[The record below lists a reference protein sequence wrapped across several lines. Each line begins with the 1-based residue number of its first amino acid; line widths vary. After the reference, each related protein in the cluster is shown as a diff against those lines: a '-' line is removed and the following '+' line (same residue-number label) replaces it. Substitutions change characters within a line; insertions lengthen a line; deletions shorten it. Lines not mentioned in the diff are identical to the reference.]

1 MSNTFNKA
9 IDYLGWG
16 RGEGQLPTAP
26 AAPAAQ
32 RGASATRGLTPLRS
46 ARRAGEI
53 SEIVTFQPT
62 SWEESK
68 EIAATFRIGTPV
80 IVNMA
85 DLSGTDQRRLLDFML
100 GLQHGLEGNL
110 KRVTKTVFLL
120 SPTHVEV
127 NEEGEPEVTGMEA
140 SDDLD
145 IRRPY

>member
-1 MSNTFNKA
+1 MSNALNKGLSW
-9 IDYLGWG
+9 LGLKDDAG
-16 RGEGQLPTAP
+16 LPMAP
-26 AAPAAQ
+26 AAPSSG
-32 RGASATRGLTPLRS
+32 RVASATRSLTPLRS
-46 ARRAGEI
+46 SRRAGDI

-68 EIAATFRIGTPV
+68 EIAATFREGTPV

-85 DLSGTDQRRLLDFML
+85 DLGNSDQRRLLDFML

-120 SPTHVEV
+120 SPGHIEV
-127 NEEGEPEVTGMEA
+127 NDEGEAEVTGMEN

>member
-1 MSNTFNKA
+1 MSNPINKA

-26 AAPAAQ
+26 AAPAAA
-32 RGASATRGLTPLRS
+32 RSSLSTRSLTPLRGS
-46 ARRAGEI
+46 RRAGEVN
-53 SEIVTFQPT
+53 EIVTFQPN

-68 EIAATFRIGTPV
+68 EIAATFREGTPV

-85 DLSGTDQRRLLDFML
+85 DLAGSDQRRLLDFML
-100 GLQHGLEGNL
+100 GLQHGLEGHL

-120 SPTHVEV
+120 SPTHVIV
-127 NEEGEPEVTGMEA
+127 NEEGEPEVDGMENT
-140 SDDLD
+140 DDLD

>member
-1 MSNTFNKA
+1 
-9 IDYLGWG
+9 
-16 RGEGQLPTAP
+16 
-26 AAPAAQ
+26 
-32 RGASATRGLTPLRS
+32 
-46 ARRAGEI
+46 
-53 SEIVTFQPT
+53 
-62 SWEESK
+62 
-68 EIAATFRIGTPV
+68 
-80 IVNMA
+80 MA

>member
-9 IDYLGWG
+9 AAWLGLKDDAG
-16 RGEGQLPTAP
+16 LPMAP
-26 AAPAAQ
+26 AAPTSG
-32 RGASATRGLTPLRS
+32 RVASATRSLTPLRS
-46 ARRAGEI
+46 ARRSGDI

-68 EIAATFRIGTPV
+68 DIAATFREGTPV

-85 DLSGTDQRRLLDFML
+85 DLANTDQRRLLDFML

-120 SPTHVEV
+120 SPTHVQV
-127 NEEGEPEVTGMEA
+127 TNEDEPEVTGMET